1 MARKKINSRKRSSRR
16 TSKKR
21 YHKRRQQKGGEVVDV
36 MNNKGV
42 VTEDKYPPLTQPQT
56 MNVVTYMSSESVET
70 LEKNLKEL
78 KETKKAKS
86 QSLEEKIR
94 AMDSQIDEL
103 RGEREKAIK
112 EKADY
117 EKKYFDKEDKLIDR
131 IKFLKRKN
139 LLQKIKAT

>member
-36 MNNKGV
+36 MNKGV
-42 VTEDKYPPLTQPQT
+42 VTEDKYPPLTQPKT
-56 MNVVTYMSSESVET
+56 MNVVTYMSSESLDT
-70 LEKNLKEL
+70 LERNLKEL

-94 AMDSQIDEL
+94 EMDSQIDGL
-103 RGEREKAIK
+103 RREREKAIK

-117 EKKYFDKEDKLIDR
+117 EKKYFDKEDKLFER
-131 IKFLKRKN
+131 IKLAKN
-139 LLQKIKAT
+139 PSLNKIKKP